1 MKQRNSN
8 FELMRIISMILII
21 IYHCIYHGEI
31 LEKTSGSLKI
41 ILTIIMSL
49 TLVHV
54 NSFILLSGYF
64 QHNKKCKFSK
74 VISLNNTVWFYTV
87 IIAIIAAVFLDY
99 KFNSVAIFKFIMPIN
114 YDLYWFIREYLI
126 LYLISPIINIVIQNI
141 NQKQYKKILL
151 LLFIIIS
158 FLPFVTDGH
167 FFNVNRGYRLYYMIF
182 LYFLGAYLNIYP
194 IRKNYIFKKY
204 KYNFCTT
211 IFLFSYIFLCIINV
225 LLYNY
230 GYSLLKCGELF
241 SYFGK
246 ILINGFLSYN
256 NPLILLSTLSYFL
269 FFESIKFNNKLI
281 NKIAATVFGTYLIH
295 ENNYIKIEIFKLFRL
310 VQESYSYKVIIKI
323 FIASITIFIACTIIE
338 FIRQLIF
345 KFIYKLKIS
354 KKIRFKCVNF
364 IDSLGIKINW

>member
-151 LLFIIIS
+151 LLF
-158 FLPFVTDGH
+158 
-167 FFNVNRGYRLYYMIF
+167 
-182 LYFLGAYLNIYP
+182 
-194 IRKNYIFKKY
+194 K
-204 KYNFCTT
+204 
-211 IFLFSYIFLCIINV
+211 LFSGKEIIF
-225 LLYNY
+225 
-230 GYSLLKCGELF
+230 F
-241 SYFGK
+241 
-246 ILINGFLSYN
+246 
-256 NPLILLSTLSYFL
+256 P
-269 FFESIKFNNKLI
+269 SIK
-281 NKIAATVFGTYLIH
+281 
-295 ENNYIKIEIFKLFRL
+295 
-310 VQESYSYKVIIKI
+310 
-323 FIASITIFIACTIIE
+323 
-338 FIRQLIF
+338 
-345 KFIYKLKIS
+345 
-354 KKIRFKCVNF
+354 
-364 IDSLGIKINW
+364 